1 MNFAERRKQVFEK
14 MERQSALI
22 LFSGIESHVSADEY
36 APFEADR
43 NFFYLTGLRRDHMIL
58 LMKKTLKEEQ
68 VILFIEEA
76 DPTQER
82 WYGRKVTVDEAK
94 EISGID
100 NVMFL
105 DSFEGAVDRM
115 MAREDIHSL
124 YFDCYRYQFEDMPDY
139 NMIKAK
145 EFAEKYPG
153 HAVKNISQVIAELRM
168 QKDGDEVALVREAIG
183 ITDKALQYV
192 MKHLEPGM
200 AEYQAQAD
208 FEYMIRYNGA
218 EGTAFPTIAGSGAN
232 GTMLHYDTNLDI
244 CEDGSLLLM
253 DLGAKYRGYCADI
266 TRTYPVNGTYT
277 ERQRQVYDIV
287 LAANREVA
295 KTAKPGMTL
304 KELNEIAKKVLA
316 AGCMKL
322 GLIEKEDEI
331 DTYYMHGVS
340 HHLGIDVHDVTAVC
354 NETLQPGAIITDEP
368 GLYIDEWEIGIRIE
382 DDLLITENGCE
393 CLSEAII
400 RDPDEIEAFMKDR

>member
-115 MAREDIHSL
+115 MAREDIDSL

-145 EFAEKYPG
+145 EFAEKEFEKFRVEQDKKY
-153 HAVKNISQVIAELRM
+153 IS
-168 QKDGDEVALVREAIG
+168 DF
-183 ITDKALQYV
+183 DK
-192 MKHLEPGM
+192 
-200 AEYQAQAD
+200 
-208 FEYMIRYNGA
+208 I
-218 EGTAFPTIAGSGAN
+218 
-232 GTMLHYDTNLDI
+232 
-244 CEDGSLLLM
+244 
-253 DLGAKYRGYCADI
+253 
-266 TRTYPVNGTYT
+266 
-277 ERQRQVYDIV
+277 
-287 LAANREVA
+287 
-295 KTAKPGMTL
+295 
-304 KELNEIAKKVLA
+304 
-316 AGCMKL
+316 
-322 GLIEKEDEI
+322 
-331 DTYYMHGVS
+331 
-340 HHLGIDVHDVTAVC
+340 
-354 NETLQPGAIITDEP
+354 
-368 GLYIDEWEIGIRIE
+368 IDECKKTG
-382 DDLLITENGCE
+382 
-393 CLSEAII
+393 
-400 RDPDEIEAFMKDR
+400 MK

>member
-82 WYGRKVTVDEAK
+82 WYGKKVTVDEAK
-94 EISGID
+94 EISGIE

-115 MAREDIHSL
+115 MAREDIDSL

-168 QKDGDEVALVREAIG
+168 QKAAELLKESGLKISDVALCVGYNDVSYFIQTFKKYYLMTPE
-183 ITDKALQYV
+183 QYRN
-192 MKHLEPGM
+192 
-200 AEYQAQAD
+200 Q
-208 FEYMIRYNGA
+208 
-218 EGTAFPTIAGSGAN
+218 
-232 GTMLHYDTNLDI
+232 
-244 CEDGSLLLM
+244 
-253 DLGAKYRGYCADI
+253 
-266 TRTYPVNGTYT
+266 
-277 ERQRQVYDIV
+277 
-287 LAANREVA
+287 
-295 KTAKPGMTL
+295 
-304 KELNEIAKKVLA
+304 
-316 AGCMKL
+316 
-322 GLIEKEDEI
+322 
-331 DTYYMHGVS
+331 
-340 HHLGIDVHDVTAVC
+340 
-354 NETLQPGAIITDEP
+354 
-368 GLYIDEWEIGIRIE
+368 
-382 DDLLITENGCE
+382 
-393 CLSEAII
+393 
-400 RDPDEIEAFMKDR
+400 

>member
-115 MAREDIHSL
+115 MAREDIDSL

-153 HAVKNISQVIAELRM
+153 HAVKNICLLYTSPSPR
-168 QKDGDEVALVREAIG
+168 
-183 ITDKALQYV
+183 
-192 MKHLEPGM
+192 
-200 AEYQAQAD
+200 
-208 FEYMIRYNGA
+208 
-218 EGTAFPTIAGSGAN
+218 
-232 GTMLHYDTNLDI
+232 DT
-244 CEDGSLLLM
+244 
-253 DLGAKYRGYCADI
+253 R
-266 TRTYPVNGTYT
+266 
-277 ERQRQVYDIV
+277 
-287 LAANREVA
+287 
-295 KTAKPGMTL
+295 
-304 KELNEIAKKVLA
+304 
-316 AGCMKL
+316 
-322 GLIEKEDEI
+322 
-331 DTYYMHGVS
+331 
-340 HHLGIDVHDVTAVC
+340 
-354 NETLQPGAIITDEP
+354 
-368 GLYIDEWEIGIRIE
+368 
-382 DDLLITENGCE
+382 
-393 CLSEAII
+393 
-400 RDPDEIEAFMKDR
+400 

>member
-105 DSFEGAVDRM
+105 DSFDGAVDRM
-115 MAREDIHSL
+115 MAREDIDSL

-145 EFAEKYPG
+145 EFAEKF
-153 HAVKNISQVIAELRM
+153 R
-168 QKDGDEVALVREAIG
+168 QK
-183 ITDKALQYV
+183 
-192 MKHLEPGM
+192 
-200 AEYQAQAD
+200 
-208 FEYMIRYNGA
+208 
-218 EGTAFPTIAGSGAN
+218 
-232 GTMLHYDTNLDI
+232 
-244 CEDGSLLLM
+244 
-253 DLGAKYRGYCADI
+253 
-266 TRTYPVNGTYT
+266 NGTYYC
-277 ERQRQVYDIV
+277 RD
-287 LAANREVA
+287 
-295 KTAKPGMTL
+295 L
-304 KELNEIAKKVLA
+304 K
-316 AGCMKL
+316 
-322 GLIEKEDEI
+322 
-331 DTYYMHGVS
+331 GVS
-340 HHLGIDVHDVTAVC
+340 GKGKVVPCPQCIADAV
-354 NETLQPGAIITDEP
+354 EL
-368 GLYIDEWEIGIRIE
+368 
-382 DDLLITENGCE
+382 TEMYLE
-393 CLSEAII
+393 SV
-400 RDPDEIEAFMKDR
+400 K

>member
-82 WYGRKVTVDEAK
+82 WYGKKVTVDEAK
-94 EISGID
+94 EISGIE

-115 MAREDIHSL
+115 MAREDIDSL

-145 EFAEKYPG
+145 EFAEKF
-153 HAVKNISQVIAELRM
+153 R
-168 QKDGDEVALVREAIG
+168 QK
-183 ITDKALQYV
+183 
-192 MKHLEPGM
+192 
-200 AEYQAQAD
+200 
-208 FEYMIRYNGA
+208 
-218 EGTAFPTIAGSGAN
+218 
-232 GTMLHYDTNLDI
+232 
-244 CEDGSLLLM
+244 
-253 DLGAKYRGYCADI
+253 
-266 TRTYPVNGTYT
+266 NGTYYC
-277 ERQRQVYDIV
+277 RD
-287 LAANREVA
+287 
-295 KTAKPGMTL
+295 L
-304 KELNEIAKKVLA
+304 K
-316 AGCMKL
+316 
-322 GLIEKEDEI
+322 
-331 DTYYMHGVS
+331 GVS
-340 HHLGIDVHDVTAVC
+340 GKGKVVPCSQCIADAV
-354 NETLQPGAIITDEP
+354 EL
-368 GLYIDEWEIGIRIE
+368 
-382 DDLLITENGCE
+382 TEMYLE
-393 CLSEAII
+393 SV
-400 RDPDEIEAFMKDR
+400 K